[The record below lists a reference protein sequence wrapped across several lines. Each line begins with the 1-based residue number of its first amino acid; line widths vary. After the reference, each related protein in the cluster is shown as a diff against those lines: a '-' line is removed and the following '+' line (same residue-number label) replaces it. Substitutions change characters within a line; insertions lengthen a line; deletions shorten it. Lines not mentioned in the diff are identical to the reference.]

1 MHPKNISIVDY
12 TYHLPEENIAKYP
25 LSERDASKLLIY
37 KDGVIE
43 TSLYKK
49 LDQHLPKK
57 SLIVFN
63 NTKVVEAR
71 LLFEKSS
78 GSNIEIFC
86 LEPDDRYGDIT
97 SAMLQKEKV
106 YWKCLVG
113 GAKKWKEPFLQKKI
127 DATTHL
133 FARIE
138 EKRND
143 YFLIEFNWSNS
154 NLSFAEVLHDAGL
167 IPLPPY
173 LNRTVEKED
182 KTTYQTI
189 YAMHNGS
196 VAAPTAGLHFT
207 ENLMR
212 KLKHQNVEPIYVT
225 LHVGAGTFKPV
236 KAATMQEHEMHAE
249 FIDISKESIEQLIS
263 NKTIVATGTTSL
275 RTIESLYWMGI
286 KIEVRRQKGEGGREK
301 EEVRRQKG
309 EGEREEGEDRKEKG
323 EDRRQKGE
331 GGREKVE
338 DRREKEEDRR
348 QKGEGERE
356 KREDRKE
363 KMEDRS
369 EDLDELSIKQWD
381 AYELPQNISKAT
393 ALQALLNWM
402 NEQNLD
408 RLICKTQIIIAPGY
422 TLKIADGLI
431 TNFHQPQSTLLLLI
445 AAIVGAKWKEIY
457 NYAMKNNFRF
467 LSYGD
472 GSLLWK

>member
-173 LNRTVEKED
+173 LNRTVEEED

-249 FIDISKESIEQLIS
+249 FIDVSKESIEQLIS

-338 DRREKEEDRR
+338 DRREKGEDRR

-422 TLKIADGLI
+422 TLKVADGLI

-445 AAIVGAKWKEIY
+445 AAIVGDKWKDIY